1 MAQPEWA
8 VFADGEAIEDGFYSI
23 AQAEAAAKEMLRTDH
38 ESGDTDVRADYY
50 SVVLLCPEHEG
61 QSKDGCELCCAEPE
75 EEPAPKVGRRGK
87 VRQLTGR
94 SRHGE

>member
-1 MAQPEWA
+1 MTAEWA
-8 VFADGEAIEDGFYSI
+8 IFADGEAIEDGFYSL

-61 QSKDGCELCCAEPE
+61 QPKDGCELCCAESE
-75 EEPAPKVGRRGK
+75 EKLAPKAGRRGGK
-87 VRQLTGR
+87 VQRPAGR
-94 SRHGE
+94 GRHGE

>member
-1 MAQPEWA
+1 VTDQWA

-61 QSKDGCELCCAEPE
+61 QPKDGCELCCAEPE
-75 EEPAPKVGRRGK
+75 EEPAPKAGRRGGK
-87 VRQLTGR
+87 VRRLAGR
-94 SRHGE
+94 GRHGE